1 MFTMLVYLQTH
12 AVRVTKEEEL
22 NPKDSQTLTALFPPP
37 LLPDLSKNAELDFLI
52 HLGRRTDL
60 LTVKHGR
67 IKPEREAVR
76 TWLQASPL
84 KQTQF
89 LQNAWRADPTWND
102 LWRIPSLAPQP
113 TGWENSP
120 LLARSKI
127 LSYLAREETLSGAWL
142 SLDGF
147 ITAIKR
153 FDPDFQRPHGDY
165 QSWYIYDL
173 NHQPLMGFEYWDHIE
188 GALIRYILTHLLLLM
203 GVINVGL
210 SHKTALPTSF
220 QITPQGEGFLTN
232 RLTTPPTSKKPLF
245 LRVGPNFHVY
255 VPQQASL
262 YDRFQLARFAELVQ
276 REENRVVY
284 HITQASVGQALRNG
298 VTSDQMVAF
307 LARVTNNQTPLKVV
321 ETLRTWGTRQ
331 GTAYLERTTL
341 LRFKHESQVDEICQN
356 PQLKPLLGEV
366 IGPKAILVPSENT
379 LEVRR
384 ILIELGYL
392 SGSD

>member
-1 MFTMLVYLQTH
+1 
-12 AVRVTKEEEL
+12 
-22 NPKDSQTLTALFPPP
+22 
-37 LLPDLSKNAELDFLI
+37 
-52 HLGRRTDL
+52 
-60 LTVKHGR
+60 
-67 IKPEREAVR
+67 
-76 TWLQASPL
+76 
-84 KQTQF
+84 
-89 LQNAWRADPTWND
+89 
-102 LWRIPSLAPQP
+102 
-113 TGWENSP
+113 
-120 LLARSKI
+120 
-127 LSYLAREETLSGAWL
+127 
-142 SLDGF
+142 
-147 ITAIKR
+147 
-153 FDPDFQRPHGDY
+153 
-165 QSWYIYDL
+165 
-173 NHQPLMGFEYWDHIE
+173 
-188 GALIRYILTHLLLLM
+188 
-203 GVINVGL
+203 
-210 SHKTALPTSF
+210 
-220 QITPQGEGFLTN
+220 
-232 RLTTPPTSKKPLF
+232 
-245 LRVGPNFHVY
+245 
-255 VPQQASL
+255 
-262 YDRFQLARFAELVQ
+262 LARFAELVQ